1 MICQCYKDEDE
12 QNQEE
17 LVRGLS
23 RDYMLWARQAVDLM
37 YSFKNIEIF
46 AKIAPFLM
54 NKIAD
59 RHNRFAMVSNFPKSQ
74 RTLLTKVAQKMG
86 RAYNFNYWNPNG
98 HYELNLANEVERDV
112 AATLFIMNKEMGKR
126 IAAGERADRSQ
137 MGNKSCFR
145 NEKFNTKLFIMQKDW
160 QIPHSGVFEFDYMQ
174 LMDVPPTT
182 DVLPDD

>member
-98 HYELNLANEVERDV
+98 HYELNRANEVERDV

-145 NEKFNTKLFIMQKDW
+145 NEKFNTKSYELELLWMCHKLILHQLVGAV
-160 QIPHSGVFEFDYMQ
+160 QINW
-174 LMDVPPTT
+174 
-182 DVLPDD
+182 VLI